1 MTNYER
7 DAQSSSTI
15 KKILDEYNAKC
26 PKKENFALQV
36 FELGI
41 ILKEAFPDVNR
52 VQRRVNGART
62 WQYPLAK
69 TTRGNFLTLVL
80 SIAGTVTCLP
90 KTFSKL
96 NLTMTPANR

>member
-26 PKKENFALQV
+26 PKKENFAFQV
-36 FELGI
+36 LELGI

-69 TTRGNFLTLVL
+69 TTRGNFLTILPSFQQSLVF
-80 SIAGTVTCLP
+80 P
-90 KTFSKL
+90 KHFPS
-96 NLTMTPANR
+96 